1 MYGWEAIQL
10 ALREELSRDERVV
23 LMGEDIAEYGG
34 AFKVTRRMAGEFGP
48 KRIVNTPIS
57 ENSVVGVA
65 AGAAMLGMRPVVEIM
80 FADFALLAFD
90 QLANHAAKFHYMYA
104 GQVKVP
110 LTVRLP
116 SGGYRGYGPTH
127 SQCVEGLFQGVPGLK
142 IVAPS
147 SPREA
152 RALLKSA
159 IRDDDPVLFV
169 EHKLLY
175 GMREAVPAAE
185 ELAPIGRAR
194 VARAGTDLTIAAH
207 GHMVTLALR
216 AADELAREGVRAEV
230 LDLRTL
236 RPLDAAAVLE
246 SVGRTQHL
254 VTVEEGVLAGGIGAE
269 VAALVAEK
277 AVTSLDGPIVR
288 VGAADCPVPA
298 SRVLE
303 DAVLPSAARIVAAAR
318 RALDR

>member
-10 ALREELSRDERVV
+10 ALREELNRDERVI

-34 AFKVTRRMAGEFGP
+34 AFKVTRRMSSEFGP
-48 KRIVNTPIS
+48 RRIVNTPIS

-65 AGAAMLGMRPVVEIM
+65 VGAAMLGLRPVVEIM
-80 FADFALLAFD
+80 FADFVLLAFD
-90 QLANHAAKFHYMYA
+90 QLANGAAKFHYMYA

-185 ELAPIGRAR
+185 ELVPIGRAR
-194 VARAGTDLTIAAH
+194 VARPGADLTIAAH
-207 GHMVTLALR
+207 GYQVTLALR
-216 AADELAREGVRAEV
+216 AAEQLAKDGVNAEV

-236 RPLDAAAVLE
+236 RPLDEAAILE

-254 VTVEEGVLAGGIGAE
+254 VTVEEGALPGGIGAE

-277 AVTSLDGPIVR
+277 AIGSLDGPIVR

-298 SRVLE
+298 SRILE
-303 DAVLPSAARIVAAAR
+303 DAVLPSAAKIVAAAR
-318 RALDR
+318 RAMES